1 MSVWL
6 MKFILQDLTY
16 KACLVHFDG
25 VIVAGQM
32 FQEQIYNLQKVF
44 QRFWGCHLKLN
55 LKKCQLFQKEV
66 LYLGHV
72 VSLEGVITDPG
83 KLKAV

>member
-1 MSVWL
+1 MFMPFGFCSTLAMSVWL

-44 QRFWGCHLKLN
+44 QRF
-55 LKKCQLFQKEV
+55 
-66 LYLGHV
+66 
-72 VSLEGVITDPG
+72 
-83 KLKAV
+83 